1 MTRMSI
7 NLHAIST
14 SVNIQTC
21 TFTENI
27 QVQHTTKYKMEQS
40 MQTYWPIRNELA
52 IIDGISIKGKS
63 IMIPF
68 TL

>member
-1 MTRMSI
+1 
-7 NLHAIST
+7 
-14 SVNIQTC
+14 
-21 TFTENI
+21 
-27 QVQHTTKYKMEQS
+27 